1 MNKQIRNG
9 AIILIG
15 VTVIGIG
22 IIVGSMFFNITKL
35 LHVGLAVVLLAEIA
49 LLCARLTKGK
59 SDK

>member
-35 LHVGLAVVLLAEIA
+35 LHVGLAIVLLTEIA

>member
-15 VTVIGIG
+15 VTVIGLG
-22 IIVGSMFFNITKL
+22 IIVGSKFFNISKL
-35 LHVGLAVVLLAEIA
+35 LHVGLAIVLLVEIA